1 MLGKQIPST
10 WHWHFEEVSVLESG
24 MERYLAAA
32 LVKSSSSLLV
42 CFFLSFPR
50 PLQKA
55 RNVSAFFTGAL
66 LRFMDGLHSLQAWH
80 SNLRHKDKS
89 RSEFFFF
96 SRSSRCPATHIPNVW
111 FASRI
116 SLSLSLSR
124 SVSFFLYF
132 IFCFSSF
139 SELEFPAFHR
149 WNVKSFVKI
158 SGRRLANRFV
168 GPLQFFLWIRNFR
181 LANWE

>member
-116 SLSLSLSR
+116 SLSLSLALFPFFSILFFAFLAFR
-124 SVSFFLYF
+124 S
-132 IFCFSSF
+132 SSF
-139 SELEFPAFHR
+139 PRFIAET
-149 WNVKSFVKI
+149 WN
-158 SGRRLANRFV
+158 RL
-168 GPLQFFLWIRNFR
+168 WK
-181 LANWE
+181 